1 MNKERVYALLKTAW
15 PTVYSII
22 NGFFYF
28 LFTLIRGSVKLA
40 IRQLKG
46 TF

>member
-1 MNKERVYALLKTAW
+1 MNKERAYAYLKAVW
-15 PTVYSII
+15 PTVYRIT

-28 LFTLIRGSVKLA
+28 LLTLIRGSVKLA

-46 TF
+46 AL